1 VLTVTPVLL
10 YEYLWKISR
19 QKMLFFLADYSRV
32 KDYKKMDSES
42 ERSASSN
49 QPTGDKIGHPFS
61 SSETRRQFLKQFTIT
76 SAAMTLG
83 PHLVGASSA
92 PAAEKTPPVSAENA
106 VDVHLKVNG
115 KDYALKLDPRTTLLD
130 CLREHLHLTGS
141 KKGCDHG
148 QCGACTVHI
157 NGRRVNS
164 CLCLAA
170 MHDSEEITTVEGIGQ
185 PGNLHPVQ
193 AAFVACDAYQ
203 CGYCTSGQIM
213 SAVALL
219 KEPCGPEDAEVK
231 EFMSG
236 NICRCG
242 AYPNIVAAIQSVRKN
257 AEPSKPA

>member
-1 VLTVTPVLL
+1 
-10 YEYLWKISR
+10 
-19 QKMLFFLADYSRV
+19 MN
-32 KDYKKMDSES
+32 MDGESES
-42 ERSASSN
+42 PRSPAGDQPHGDERG
-49 QPTGDKIGHPFS
+49 QPFGKA
-61 SSETRRQFLKQFTIT
+61 ETRRKFLKQFTIT

-83 PHLVGASSA
+83 PRLISVSSA
-92 PAAEKTPPVSAENA
+92 APAEKPAGVAAENA

-130 CLREHLHLTGS
+130 ALREHLHLTGS

-157 NGRRVNS
+157 NGRRQLS
-164 CLCLAA
+164 CLSFAA
-170 MHDSEEITTVEGIGQ
+170 LHDGDEITTIEGIGQ
-185 PGNLHPVQ
+185 PEKMHPMQ
-193 AAFVACDAYQ
+193 AAFVECDAYQ

-242 AYPNIVAAIQSVRKN
+242 AYQNIVAAIQQVRQGTKGQ
-257 AEPSKPA
+257 KVG